1 MSEKMTTLVV
11 TNDEKE
17 NIVVPLLKNDDIT
30 ITESNSNNHQDELTS
45 TNKEDQQSIEISL
58 YDSEFKPVTISFY
71 NINYT
76 IGLQTVKRETF
87 PCCRSIPRKQVLS
100 DVSGIF
106 TSGMNAILGMLY
118 HSIRIDF

>member
-76 IGLQTVKRETF
+76 IGHQTVKRETF